1 MSASS
6 RPPKRKAAEA
16 AESKM
21 ARIEVQNDPIDEVLR
36 SSDLVDD
43 GIDLHAQVHPRL
55 VHEQVAGWHEQML
68 APVVVHRILRVDVER
83 MINHTAACRAPL
95 EAPSAARAWCDDQRA
110 DSKDENYLDVPIDV
124 DDFEGAKGR
133 SGPNSVRPSR
143 APLEA
148 PNAARTWCDERADS
162 KAEDY
167 IDIHNFRRFG
177 GAKGGTFD
185 KAT

>member
-1 MSASS
+1 MSSSS

-21 ARIEVQNDPIDEVLR
+21 ARIEVQNDPIDEVLRR

-83 MINHTAACRAPL
+83 MMNHTAACRARLLSRRQALL
-95 EAPSAARAWCDDQRA
+95 EPGVTTSGLTLKRRTISTLTMWMTLR
-110 DSKDENYLDVPIDV
+110 ER
-124 DDFEGAKGR
+124 KGTR
-133 SGPNSVRPSR
+133 VLVR
-143 APLEA
+143 
-148 PNAARTWCDERADS
+148 
-162 KAEDY
+162 
-167 IDIHNFRRFG
+167 
-177 GAKGGTFD
+177 
-185 KAT
+185 